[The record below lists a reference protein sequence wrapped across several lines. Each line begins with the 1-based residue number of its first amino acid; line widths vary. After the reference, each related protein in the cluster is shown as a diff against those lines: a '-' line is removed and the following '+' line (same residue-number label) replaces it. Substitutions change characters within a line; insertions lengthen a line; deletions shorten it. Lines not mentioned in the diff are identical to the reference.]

1 MFSKIN
7 YYIFKKFLYSFLI
20 TFIILAAIL
29 FIGDFVEQFRKTA
42 GKNVPLNII
51 LNDTFLPAVFR
62 NCSTKSPIKRIEAN
76 MIKVIKNEYRN
87 FLNI

>member
-1 MFSKIN
+1 MDE
-7 YYIFKKFLYSFLI
+7 KKEVIGNVY
-20 TFIILAAIL
+20 AIR
-29 FIGDFVEQFRKTA
+29 F
-42 GKNVPLNII
+42 GKLNSVSCNII
-51 LNDTFLPAVFR
+51 LKGTFLPAVFL